1 MDVNSIPDI
10 FQSKLRI
17 SIVASLITGEKTFKE
32 MKELTGATDGN
43 LSVQFSKLE
52 ESEYIIIKKDFF
64 NNKPRSTYSLT
75 EKGRKEFVDYVNLL
89 ENMIVNHNKS

>member
-1 MDVNSIPDI
+1 LDVNSIPDI

-52 ESEYIIIKKDFF
+52 ESEYLIIKKDFF
-64 NNKPRSTYSLT
+64 NNKPRSRYSLT
-75 EKGRKEFVDYVNLL
+75 EKGRKEFVDYVNIL
-89 ENMIVNHNKS
+89 ENMILNHR